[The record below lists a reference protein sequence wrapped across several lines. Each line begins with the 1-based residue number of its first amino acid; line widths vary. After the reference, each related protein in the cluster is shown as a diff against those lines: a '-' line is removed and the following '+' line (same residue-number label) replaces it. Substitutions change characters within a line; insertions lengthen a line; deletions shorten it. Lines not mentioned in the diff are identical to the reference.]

1 MIVLFVFCKKISTF
15 SLTELLKYSTTFI
28 KKKNKKKPLNTLN
41 FSVIL
46 VTKKAVPVFGK
57 RIIFQTAKMKHFKIS
72 SFLPCIYRQTHTE
85 YAKSQLL

>member
-1 MIVLFVFCKKISTF
+1 M
-15 SLTELLKYSTTFI
+15 
-28 KKKNKKKPLNTLN
+28 NTLN